1 MYPNTAQKER
11 LEIIPEGSWG
21 WFGQRAH
28 DGVSMSH
35 LIPFSFIYSC
45 DSGPEVTAFS
55 NNITPFSVEK
65 MLGFRRFWS
74 NKSLDQSV
82 SGVEAQKFYSFL
94 DTLKKPVYF
103 LCYRSFGEL
112 ENLVSKQKDFRIVAV
127 PERIKNFF
135 DNKILFRKLLKQLG
149 LPVIPG
155 ETAKLGN
162 IRFPE
167 IVAKFGRRWVVQ
179 FPYGSS
185 GLNTF
190 FIETPEYLDQIQK
203 SNRGKT
209 VILSRYL
216 HGYSLNINA
225 VVFNVADQATVHVS
239 QPSLQ
244 IVGPKSC
251 AMRESIYCGNDF
263 SAVRF
268 LDSKLVGKV
277 CEYTRTIGEMMGH
290 YGYKGIFGID
300 FIVHEGK
307 PYPLEINPR
316 FQNST
321 PLQTLAETK
330 EGVVPIVFYHIN
342 SFLNEYLL
350 KDYFNENN
358 REIDLS
364 GSQLILHNLHKETC
378 VATGHVKSGVY
389 RVKDSEIEF
398 IRDDVTLTDSV
409 AENEIVITGGMPQ
422 GLSVESGAPVLKMQ
436 RWSSVLGPDLINLND
451 ESEKIVKFLYDKLK
465 LVPADSM
472 FAVSGEF
479 GHIGLYPVQINI

>member
-11 LEIIPEGSWG
+11 PEILPEGSWG

-28 DGVSMSH
+28 DGVSMCH

-82 SGVEAQKFYSFL
+82 SGVEGQRFYSFL

-112 ENLVSKQKDFRIVAV
+112 ENLVSKQKNFLIVAV

-135 DNKILFRKLLKQLG
+135 DNKIIFRRLLKKLG
-149 LPVIPG
+149 IPKIPG
-155 ETAKLGN
+155 ETAELGN

-167 IVAKFGRRWVVQ
+167 IVAKFGRRPVVQ

-190 FIETPEYLDQIQK
+190 FIETSEDLDKIQK
-203 SNRGKT
+203 SNIDKT
-209 VILSRYL
+209 AILSRYL
-216 HGYSLNINA
+216 NGYSLNINA
-225 VVFNVADQATVHVS
+225 VVFNDKGQISVHVS

-244 IVGPKSC
+244 IVGPESC
-251 AMRESIYCGNDF
+251 AMRETIYCGNDF
-263 SAVRF
+263 TSVRF
-268 LDSKLVGKV
+268 LDSKIVDEV
-277 CEYTRTIGEMMGH
+277 REYTRTIGKMMAH

-330 EGVVPIVFYHIN
+330 EGAVPIVFYHIN
-342 SFLNEYLL
+342 SFLNEYVL
-350 KDYFNENN
+350 KDYLNENN
-358 REIDLS
+358 REVVLS

-409 AENEIVITGGMPQ
+409 AENEIVVAGGMPQ
-422 GLSVESGAPVLKMQ
+422 GMSVESGAPVLKMQ
-436 RWSSVLGPDLINLND
+436 RWGSVLGPDLINLNA
-451 ESEKIVKFLYDKLK
+451 ESEKIAKFLYDKLK

-472 FAVSGEF
+472 SAVPCEF
-479 GHIGLYPVQINI
+479 GHTGL